1 MKIKIQRGRKSKK
14 MEGWGGYWALL
25 GRFLGSLARLGE
37 NFSRSWGRMGARW
50 AKLGSSWRQVPSKM
64 GHDGAKMGH
73 DGAKMGHDSAKMG
86 HDSAKMGILDST
98 WELSGAF
105 WRHFLTISAP
115 GLESEFDFVGALRGV

>member
-1 MKIKIQRGRKSKK
+1 MEISSEVGAKI
-14 MEGWGGYWALL
+14 
-25 GRFLGSLARLGE
+25 
-37 NFSRSWGRMGARW
+37 GARW
-50 AKLGSSWRQVPSKM
+50 AKLGPSWRQVASKM

-105 WRHFLTISAP
+105 WRHFLTISAS
-115 GLESEFDFVGALRGV
+115 GLESEKPKKTFVFTCFFDFGGALRGV

>member
-1 MKIKIQRGRKSKK
+1 
-14 MEGWGGYWALL
+14 
-25 GRFLGSLARLGE
+25 
-37 NFSRSWGRMGARW
+37 
-50 AKLGSSWRQVPSKM
+50 
-64 GHDGAKMGH
+64 MGH

-115 GLESEFDFVGALRGV
+115 GLESEKHFKKTCVFMCFFRLWGGSEGVSEASSGLS

>member
-1 MKIKIQRGRKSKK
+1 MSFERYFEIDWEPKKSKMKLWTSRKSGK
-14 MEGWGGYWALL
+14 MASWEPL
-25 GRFLGSLARLGE
+25 GRFLGLWRVLVGISSEVGAKI
-37 NFSRSWGRMGARW
+37 SARW
-50 AKLGSSWRQVPSKM
+50 AKLGPSWRQVAS
-64 GHDGAKMGH
+64 KMGH

-115 GLESEFDFVGALRGV
+115 GLESEKP